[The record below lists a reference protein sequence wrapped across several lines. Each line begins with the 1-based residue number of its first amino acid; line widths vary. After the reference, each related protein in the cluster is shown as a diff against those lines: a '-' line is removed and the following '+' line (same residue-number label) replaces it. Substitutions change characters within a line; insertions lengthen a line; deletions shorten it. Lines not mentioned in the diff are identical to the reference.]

1 MSHHCLWITWYCKTQ
16 RNLCKNHPTAV
27 CLPFTYLHQY
37 PYNFLTIVF
46 FPFVVKAYRKMTSY
60 HRVQMA
66 MYFILHSYHCCSF
79 LGNLDNRSDSHRR
92 IISQPFNKGSIL
104 SELSGE
110 LMILT
115 RIISCFRQPYE
126 ILFLLKS
133 SSFDYRCHVSHNTSY
148 KLVFSKEKWK
158 CEGLIALSFNSIIT
172 MRNFL
177 PLVRLKQS
185 LILFQA
191 QSSQYSFYLYHT
203 ILKER
208 RTFEILCK

>member
-1 MSHHCLWITWYCKTQ
+1 MLFIDTAHLNFESIFKAVYLQFPYHPYNTCKVILVSFYLPILVFCYSLANSVFLI
-16 RNLCKNHPTAV
+16 R
-27 CLPFTYLHQY
+27 LPFTYLHQY

-46 FPFVVKAYRKMTSY
+46 FPFVVKVYRKMTSY

-92 IISQPFNKGSIL
+92 IISQLFNKGSIL

-133 SSFDYRCHVSHNTSY
+133 SSFDYRCNVSHNTSY
-148 KLVFSKEKWK
+148 KLVFSKKKWK

-172 MRNFL
+172 MRNFFSHL
-177 PLVRLKQS
+177 S
-185 LILFQA
+185 G
-191 QSSQYSFYLYHT
+191 
-203 ILKER
+203 
-208 RTFEILCK
+208 